1 MRDYQKSMSYSLTR
15 PFTKLLFLGGLV
27 VLLGLCDSVHAAS
40 SILEES
46 LSSIQT
52 KALNGDAHYQGAL
65 ALFHKHG
72 ERGLTVDM
80 EEAKRWASIAAE
92 KEGALGLAVLAAIEL
107 EKGKVEKGRFLY
119 DEAYLHSNLRILVKS
134 KDPIALYCLGMM
146 EIDNPPINVPKA
158 LRHIEE
164 SAEMGFP
171 TAQAT
176 LGMIYF
182 TGIGVAKNS
191 KLALKWCSL
200 SARNKVPLGM
210 FYLGMAYAVGD
221 GVKQNDDFSIR
232 WIQAAAVRELTM
244 AQLTLGMKYALGDG
258 TDKNLDLAVQW
269 LRRASI
275 HGSAEA
281 ALQLRRYENLL
292 TRAPTQPAS
301 YKATKEN
308 RSITS
313 AAGKSILASEK
324 DSNQSKKPSLS
335 NSSEIDEFELNYFE
349 PNETD
354 EAESAINMIK
364 QNIALGR
371 NTQGSLAVLQ
381 KAADNGEIEALA
393 ELGKISYK
401 KDRFKE
407 ARRWF
412 EKAAANKHPEALRYL
427 GILYFLGQ
435 GVDIDYKQARQWF
448 DQAVRAGDLEASRY
462 LRIISQ
468 FK

>member
-1 MRDYQKSMSYSLTR
+1 MSYCPSR
-15 PFTKLLFLGGLV
+15 SFRKLLFIGWIFSSQPFVIFVNG
-27 VLLGLCDSVHAAS
+27 AS
-40 SILEES
+40 SILDES

-52 KALNGDAHYQGAL
+52 KALNGDSHYQGAL

-80 EEAKRWASIAAE
+80 QEAKRWASIAAE

-119 DEAYLHSNLRILVKS
+119 DEAYLHSNLRILVKG
-134 KDPIALYCLGMM
+134 KDPLALYCLGMM

-164 SAEMGFP
+164 SAEMGFA

-210 FYLGMAYAVGD
+210 FYLGMAYSVGD
-221 GVKQNDDFSIR
+221 GVDQNDDFSIR

-244 AQLTLGMKYALGDG
+244 AQLTLGMKYALGEG

-292 TRAPTQPAS
+292 TRVPNQPAS

-313 AAGKSILASEK
+313 AAGKSVLSPDKNDANK
-324 DSNQSKKPSLS
+324 SNETALVTPAQSPEL
-335 NSSEIDEFELNYFE
+335 DEFEINYFQ
-349 PNETD
+349 PNEND
-354 EAESAINMIK
+354 EVESPVKVAK
-364 QNIALGR
+364 QNIALNGE
-371 NTQGSLAVLQ
+371 TESSIAVLE
-381 KAADNGEIEALA
+381 KAAGDGEDEALA

-401 KDRFKE
+401 KDQFKD
-407 ARRWF
+407 ARKWF
-412 EKAAANKHPEALRYL
+412 EKAAESNHPEALRYL
-427 GILYFLGQ
+427 GILHFLGQ
-435 GVDIDYKQARQWF
+435 GVEVDYKQASQWF
-448 DQAVRAGDLEASRY
+448 EQAVRAGDLEASRY
-462 LRIISQ
+462 LRIVSQ